1 LQCYCV
7 IGAHPSLFGNP
18 EAAGDSIIPT
28 PASEQNE
35 GIDKALNA
43 TLNMAVGV
51 MLRIQMLM
59 GTPGSIQTEKST
71 P

>member
-1 LQCYCV
+1 LAKLQCYCV

-35 GIDKALNA
+35 GIDK
-43 TLNMAVGV
+43 
-51 MLRIQMLM
+51 LRAAFSVD
-59 GTPGSIQTEKST
+59 PS
-71 P
+71 PA